1 MKKAPGLKGNSHY
14 DKVFI
19 TMDLTKKQQEIEK
32 VLWRRVK
39 EFRMES
45 GKEQA
50 KIEKGKIVCNMG
62 DQKVV
67 LYSTTD

>member
-1 MKKAPGLKGNSHY
+1 
-14 DKVFI
+14 
-19 TMDLTKKQQEIEK
+19 MDLTKKQQEIEK
-32 VLWRRVK
+32 VLWRKVK

-67 LYSTTD
+67 LYSNTD